1 MKGNGTKQT
10 GKGMASSKFC
20 LSIAGDTPSSNRL
33 FDSIV
38 SHCVP
43 VIVSDQIELP
53 FEDTLDYSGFS
64 VFVHSSEAVKKDFL
78 VNLLRGIT
86 EDQWKK
92 KWERLKEVVGY
103 FEYRFPSKAGDSVD
117 MIWSAV
123 SHKVSSLQFSIH
135 RKNRYR
141 RSETYVRNQEH

>member
-1 MKGNGTKQT
+1 
-10 GKGMASSKFC
+10 MASSKFC
-20 LSIAGDTPSSNRL
+20 LNIAGDTPSSNRL
-33 FDSIV
+33 FDAIV

-43 VIVSDQIELP
+43 VIISDQIELP

-64 VFVHSSEAVKKDFL
+64 VFVHASEAVKKEFL
-78 VNLLRGIT
+78 VNILRGIT

-92 KWERLKEVVGY
+92 KWGRLKEVAGC
-103 FEYRFPSKAGDSVD
+103 FEYRFPSQVGDSVN

-123 SHKVSSLQFSIH
+123 SHKLSSLQFDVH

-141 RSETYVRNQEH
+141 RSEMFDRNGSS

>member
-1 MKGNGTKQT
+1 
-10 GKGMASSKFC
+10 MASSKFC
-20 LSIAGDTPSSNRL
+20 LNIAGDTPSSNRL

-43 VIVSDQIELP
+43 VIISDQIELP

-64 VFVHSSEAVKKDFL
+64 VFVHSSEAVKKGFL

-92 KWERLKEVVGY
+92 KWERLKEVVGC
-103 FEYRFPSKAGDSVD
+103 FEYRFPSRPGDSVD

-123 SHKVSSLQFSIH
+123 LHKLSSLQLNVH
-135 RKNRYR
+135 RKNRYQ
-141 RSETYVRNQEH
+141 RSGTYDRNRSN

>member
-1 MKGNGTKQT
+1 
-10 GKGMASSKFC
+10 MASSKYC
-20 LSIAGDTPSSNRL
+20 LNIAGDTPSSNRL
-33 FDSIV
+33 FDAIV

-43 VIVSDQIELP
+43 VIISDQIELP

-64 VFVHSSEAVKKDFL
+64 VFVHASDAVKKGFL

-92 KWERLKEVVGY
+92 KWERLIEVVGC
-103 FEYRFPSKAGDSVD
+103 FEYQFPSRPGDSVD

-123 SHKVSSLQFSIH
+123 SHKLSSLQFDVH

-141 RSETYVRNQEH
+141 RSEIFDRNRSS